1 MFPHNLYWCVTALHI
16 AHLRYPCLCSVSECY
31 NIIMCPMWQ
40 ERKCAKHIDQWS
52 ENAVPLYFHV
62 TETKQDWDK
71 FSSFSVISTTLHK
84 HLCLR
89 HDFVQTSL
97 TLITDCEV
105 KQQPLP
111 SDITCYLTMFV
122 SLCADKVAIQHTWDS
137 SLRLRGS
144 RAGLLASLFTSWGNS
159 VTLYK
164 LRTTDWRK
172 ELLLLSP
179 LRGTRRKLQLAESQ
193 APAPAV
199 SEVFKTHPH

>member
-1 MFPHNLYWCVTALHI
+1 MSLLEQQYLLELSPRIIAAILLQYYLSAHTNNKKAALFPLLRCFLITSDYWCVTALHI

-52 ENAVPLYFHV
+52 ENAVPTYFHV

-105 KQQPLP
+105 KQQPQR
-111 SDITCYLTMFV
+111 SDKTCYLTMFV
-122 SLCADKVAIQHTWDS
+122 
-137 SLRLRGS
+137 
-144 RAGLLASLFTSWGNS
+144 
-159 VTLYK
+159 
-164 LRTTDWRK
+164 
-172 ELLLLSP
+172 
-179 LRGTRRKLQLAESQ
+179 
-193 APAPAV
+193 
-199 SEVFKTHPH
+199 